1 MTRIR
6 AVFLFV
12 ALGALSSCTTMRN
25 IGEGLCS
32 TQEEVSAGITEMGSM
47 FGMPGNA
54 VARAMNIF
62 FGTTCNVLAGAVALP
77 ANTTEDV
84 LGLFGV
90 GAVDDDPLRE
100 ELPDAD
106 VEPQPER

>member
-1 MTRIR
+1 MIRIR
-6 AVFLFV
+6 VVFLFV

-25 IGEGLCS
+25 VGEGLCA
-32 TQEEVSAGITEMGSM
+32 TQVEVSAGITEMGSM

-54 VARAMNIF
+54 VARALNIA
-62 FGTTCNVLAGAVALP
+62 FGTTCSVLAGAIALP
-77 ANTTEDV
+77 ATTTDDV
-84 LGLFGV
+84 MGLFGTEP
-90 GAVDDDPLRE
+90 VDDDPLRE